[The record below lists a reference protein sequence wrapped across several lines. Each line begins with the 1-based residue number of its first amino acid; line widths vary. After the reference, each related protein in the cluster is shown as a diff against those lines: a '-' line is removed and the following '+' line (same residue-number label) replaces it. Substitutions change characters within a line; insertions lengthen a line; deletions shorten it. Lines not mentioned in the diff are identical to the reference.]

1 MCMRIYKERHISVL
15 ANEVVQYLVV
25 REDGVYVDCT
35 VGEGGHTLRLV
46 STYDK
51 VRVVGVDKD
60 REILELAERNLRT
73 YLDRV
78 TLVHS
83 DFTEIEAILEN
94 LGYRTVDGFLLD
106 LGVSTYQLK
115 AEGRGFS
122 FSRDEPLD
130 MRMDPQVSSPTAQDI
145 VNTYAESE
153 LARVIKEYGE
163 EPFANRIARNI
174 VRNRPVNST
183 LQLVEIIKKS
193 IPPKA
198 RYTRRRHFATRT
210 FQAIR
215 IEVNGELRRLET
227 VLKILP
233 DLLNSGG
240 RIVVISFHSLEDR
253 IVKRSL
259 REDPRLILLTKK
271 PVAPNE
277 SEVERNPRARSARM
291 RVAERC

>member
-1 MCMRIYKERHISVL
+1 MRLYKERHISVL
-15 ANEVVQYLVV
+15 VSEVVQYLVA

-46 STYDK
+46 SAYDK
-51 VRVVGVDKD
+51 VRVVGVDRD
-60 REILELAERNLRT
+60 REVLKLAERNLRT

-83 DFTEIEAILEN
+83 DFVEIGAILGN
-94 LGYRTVDGFLLD
+94 LGYGTVDGFLLD

-115 AEGRGFS
+115 AKGRGFS
-122 FSRDEPLD
+122 FNRDEPLD
-130 MRMDPQVSSPTAQDI
+130 MRMDPCASSPTAHDV
-145 VNTYAESE
+145 VNTYTESE
-153 LARVIKEYGE
+153 LARVIREYGE
-163 EPFANRIARNI
+163 EPFASRIARNI
-174 VRNRPVNST
+174 VRDRPIDST

-193 IPPKA
+193 IPPRA
-198 RYTRRRHFATRT
+198 RYARRRHFATRT

-215 IEVNGELRRLET
+215 IEVNSELRRLET

-233 DLLNSGG
+233 DLLSLNG

-253 IVKRSL
+253 IVKRNFK
-259 REDPRLILLTKK
+259 EDPRLVLLTKK
-271 PVAPNE
+271 PVTPNE
-277 SEVERNPRARSARM
+277 SEVGRNPRARSARM

>member
-46 STYDK
+46 SAYDK

-122 FSRDEPLD
+122 FNRDEPLD
-130 MRMDPQVSSPTAQDI
+130 MRMDPQVSSPTAYDI
-145 VNTYAESE
+145 VNAYAESE

-198 RYTRRRHFATRT
+198 RYARRRHFATRT

>member
-122 FSRDEPLD
+122 FNRDEPLD

-259 REDPRLILLTKK
+259 RKDPRLILLTKK